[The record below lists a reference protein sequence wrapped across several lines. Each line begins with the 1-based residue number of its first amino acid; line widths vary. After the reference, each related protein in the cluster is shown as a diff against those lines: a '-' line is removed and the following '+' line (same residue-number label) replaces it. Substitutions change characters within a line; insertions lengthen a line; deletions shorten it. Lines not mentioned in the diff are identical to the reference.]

1 MTTAFRKAA
10 IGGFAFLLSAA
21 LGACATVDTG
31 IDRIDTAPV
40 LDPAVLKALPDTGF
54 EAGEFRAKNGVRIPY
69 RWLAPNNA
77 DEDDRYPLVVVMHSS
92 GQIGDDNA
100 AQLNGFARTWA
111 SPEIRTRYPVF
122 VLVPQFPTR
131 SAEYDDPAK
140 PQLARATP
148 ALTAALEAVDA
159 FAAEHPVDKR
169 RIYVTGFSMGGS
181 ASWLAPLLRPD
192 LFAAAVPMS
201 GIAPD
206 RESASRLAGLP
217 ILALHGDADTE
228 NPIDSD
234 RAMIAAIR
242 NAGGERARLREYA
255 GLDHRVAGDVFFGT
269 WWRDWMFDQ
278 RRPKPEEKPE
288 E

>member
-1 MTTAFRKAA
+1 MTISFRNAA
-10 IGGFAFLLSAA
+10 AGGFALLLSAA
-21 LGACATVDTG
+21 LGACASVDTG
-31 IDRIDTAPV
+31 IDRVESTPV
-40 LDPAVLKALPDTGF
+40 LDPAVLKALPDSGF

-69 RWLAPNNA
+69 RWLAPGNA
-77 DEDDRYPLVVVMHSS
+77 DPDERYPLVVVMHGS
-92 GQIGDDNA
+92 GQIGEDNA

-111 SPEIRTRYPVF
+111 SPEIRGRYPVF

-148 ALTAALEAVDA
+148 ALSAALEAVDA
-159 FAAEHPVDKR
+159 FVAEHPVDPR

-206 RESASRLAGLP
+206 RESASRLTGLP

-242 NAGGERARLREYA
+242 AAGGERARLREYA

-269 WWRDWMFDQ
+269 WWRDWMFEQ
-278 RRPKPEEKPE
+278 RRPKPED
-288 E
+288 

>member
-1 MTTAFRKAA
+1 MSFRSAA
-10 IGGFAFLLSAA
+10 AGGFAFLLSAA
-21 LGACATVDTG
+21 LGACASVDTG
-31 IDRIDTAPV
+31 IDRVESAPV
-40 LDPAVLKALPDTGF
+40 LDPAVLKALPDAGF
-54 EAGEFRAKNGVRIPY
+54 EAGEFRAKSGVRIPY
-69 RWLAPNNA
+69 RWLAPNDA
-77 DEDDRYPLVVVMHSS
+77 DPDERYPLVLVMHSS
-92 GQIGDDNA
+92 GQIGGDNA
-100 AQLNGFARTWA
+100 AQLNGFARAWA

-122 VLVPQFPTR
+122 VLVPQFPAR

-148 ALTAALEAVDA
+148 SLTAALQMVDA
-159 FAAEHPVDKR
+159 FVAEHAVDRR

-206 RESASRLAGLP
+206 RESASRLTGLP

-242 NAGGERARLREYA
+242 AAGGERARLREYA

-278 RRPKPEEKPE
+278 RRPKEEAKAE
-288 E
+288 D